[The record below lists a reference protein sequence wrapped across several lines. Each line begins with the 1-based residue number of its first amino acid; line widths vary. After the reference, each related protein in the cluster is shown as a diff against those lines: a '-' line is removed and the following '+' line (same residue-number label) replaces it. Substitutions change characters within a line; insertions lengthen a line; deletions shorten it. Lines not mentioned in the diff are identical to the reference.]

1 LFSKRWCRKRTT
13 VRNVA
18 ALFLIFAVNRVYT
31 TADEDPKGTLEVVR
45 AESLGVFVEYA
56 ELFIK
61 GKKIA

>member
-1 LFSKRWCRKRTT
+1 M
-13 VRNVA
+13 RNVA